1 MQVLLL
7 QDVKG
12 LGQKH
17 QIKTVSDGYAR
28 NFLIPRGLAR
38 KTDSQA
44 IAAKKSADRRED
56 DLVAKYTEMVSHLAH
71 NPIQF
76 RVSVS
81 ESGTIFGGISAQ
93 MITEAILKE
102 GLSDVSVELPH
113 PLKSIGEHVVAV
125 RFPRG
130 IRGQATVVVSAE

>member
-12 LGQKH
+12 VGQKH

-44 IAAKKSADRRED
+44 IAVKKGVQKKED
-56 DLVAKYTEMVSHLAH
+56 TLLAAYENMAEHLKHEPVIFTVAVNKEGVA
-71 NPIQF
+71 
-76 RVSVS
+76 
-81 ESGTIFGGISAQ
+81 FGGVSAQ
-93 MITEAILKE
+93 MIVDSLAEE
-102 GLSDVSVELPH
+102 GLREMTVELAH
-113 PLKSIGEHVVAV
+113 PLKSVGEHKVVV

-130 IRGQATVVVSAE
+130 VRGEAKIIIASE